1 MAAGGGRSVAEHSP
15 REFIGER
22 VPALYPLI
30 LVLQAVKPVLQ
41 ALALGVD
48 AQNHTT
54 YRRGVKGA
62 ARGRGAGPPT
72 GPSPGRPPPL
82 PRFHALRPDPPP
94 YPPGSEG
101 GQCSDRHPTLLV
113 PQIRAWGS
121 CSSSTRDQSST
132 GAECSGVLGDKGWR
146 QKRARKGQG
155 SSTVHSPQVYQGFW
169 PQGLGVQPEALT
181 ITTSHACS
189 TDCWVTLQASFP
201 L

>member
-1 MAAGGGRSVAEHSP
+1 MGVAAGGGRSVAEHSP
-15 REFIGER
+15 REFIGQR
-22 VPALYPLI
+22 VPALYPLV

-54 YRRGVKGA
+54 CRRGVKGA

-72 GPSPGRPPPL
+72 GPFPGRPPRL

-121 CSSSTRDQSST
+121 CSSSTQDQSST
-132 GAECSGVLGDKGWR
+132 GACVR
-146 QKRARKGQG
+146 GQG
-155 SSTVHSPQVYQGFW
+155 MEAKKSKKGPGQFYCAQRPSLPGFLGHKGSESSLRY
-169 PQGLGVQPEALT
+169 
-181 ITTSHACS
+181 
-189 TDCWVTLQASFP
+189 
-201 L
+201 

>member
-1 MAAGGGRSVAEHSP
+1 MGACQSLSTAPGSSLVSVCQRSIRLSLFFRQSNQCFRRSP
-15 REFIGER
+15 
-22 VPALYPLI
+22 
-30 LVLQAVKPVLQ
+30 
-41 ALALGVD
+41 LALMPR
-48 AQNHTT
+48 TT
-54 YRRGVKGA
+54 PPTRGELRGQPGA
-62 ARGRGAGPPT
+62 GGAGPPT

-121 CSSSTRDQSST
+121 CSSSTWDQSST

-146 QKRARKGQG
+146 QTRARKGQG
-155 SSTVHSPQVYQGFW
+155 SSTVHSPQVYQGLR